1 MSHREEYI
9 AKIKLQLDR
18 LNFSIA
24 DVEIRAHMLQV
35 DIQEAYQKARIE
47 VQGQSQKVMEKLHE
61 LKSVSDEG
69 FDQLV
74 NETEIVRNT
83 FVNSYH
89 HFKSHF

>member
-18 LNFSIA
+18 LNFSIS
-24 DVEIRAHMLQV
+24 DVEIKAHMLQV
-35 DIQEAYQKARIE
+35 DMQEAYQKTRTE
-47 VQGQSQKVMEKLHE
+47 VQSHSQKVVAKLHE

-69 FDQLV
+69 FEQLV
-74 NETEIVRNT
+74 NETEIVRNA
-83 FVNSYH
+83 FVNSYQ